1 MAGITDDSTN
11 RDAAILAGVRVLQE
25 RLRTALVDGGEADA
39 LLRSFLELM
48 MTYVS
53 KTCPTLTHALERAQ
67 KASLPS
73 GMLDELMAAAAKIGA
88 DCMSTVRCI
97 GDLDAAGGNRV
108 QIARRSIAGVEHV
121 NDEARELT
129 KRINRLLEEFGSRS
143 V

>member
-11 RDAAILAGVRVLQE
+11 RDAAILAGVRVLQ
-25 RLRTALVDGGEADA
+25 RATAYCAGVWR
-39 LLRSFLELM
+39 RSGCAAEVVLGLM

-53 KTCPTLTHALERAQ
+53 KTRPTLTHALERAQ